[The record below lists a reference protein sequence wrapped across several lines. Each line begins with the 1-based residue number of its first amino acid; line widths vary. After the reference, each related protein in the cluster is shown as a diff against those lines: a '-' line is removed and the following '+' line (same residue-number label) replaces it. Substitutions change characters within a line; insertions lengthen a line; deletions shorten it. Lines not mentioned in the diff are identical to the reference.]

1 MRPYRLIIL
10 CVLTLVFSTEALAF
24 QDEATIPPDLE
35 YEVISDATTPSIK
48 RSVDVRLNKRVT
60 EEVLQTLGLRIKAS
74 DSRSYQRTFILYY
87 LPDMEVGA
95 GAWAS
100 SHFNP
105 ELEVEIF
112 GTSAEEHA
120 ALTASQ
126 APDESREIIGKWM
139 DNRPFVTRRIVLYRE
154 NGKVFMESTYADG
167 SSGTDEVGESSTSP
181 GMRFDSSLNNEDYF
195 VIDRNGDLEIR
206 DSMGVIA
213 TAKKME

>member
-24 QDEATIPPDLE
+24 QDEVTIPPDLE
-35 YEVISDATTPSIK
+35 YEVIIDTTTPSIK

-60 EEVLQTLGLRIKAS
+60 EEVLQTLALRIKAS

-120 ALTASQ
+120 ALTASE
-126 APDESREIIGKWM
+126 APNESREIIGKWM

-167 SSGTDEVGESSTSP
+167 SSGTGVSSVALT
-181 GMRFDSSLNNEDYF
+181 E
-195 VIDRNGDLEIR
+195 E
-206 DSMGVIA
+206 
-213 TAKKME
+213 